1 VKLLQNTG
9 TLITAQRDVTRGEG
23 ASGAATKDA
32 EKRNFKFKGKI
43 I

>member
-9 TLITAQRDVTRGEG
+9 TLLTAHRDVTRGG
-23 ASGAATKDA
+23 SASGAATKVV